1 MLEDFGFHIEPQRKK
16 TGELVMTK
24 LFVPPP
30 NAAHLGPLD
39 HHITYGPGAVM
50 PVASQIFIV
59 PVKPEWAR
67 LLLPDVETFQ
77 YSLFAPKPVANAMR
91 KAYLANANLRTMRPG
106 ATLLFYLSQRDRT
119 VRAVG
124 VLENAL
130 VSRDPATVASFVGKR
145 TVYSMSD
152 ITGMCEGRDVPCP
165 ALSPRPHPD
174 RPPHHLRRAQRAW
187 TGWCPPV
194 HQHPARRGGG
204 NVVEATSGR
213 IALLSIH
220 PEFAEAIM
228 DGEKRVEFR
237 KQSLRPDVQQAL
249 VYSTSPV
256 KRIVGVFHIERID
269 RATPTQLW
277 ERYAEVGCISHKA
290 FWTYYAA
297 HAMGAAIIIADAQRL
312 AAPLALNSLGG
323 DVRAPQSYR
332 YIEASRIPSAAQPAT
347 AFAVSRRP
355 AAHP

>member
-152 ITGMCEGRDVPCP
+152 ITGMCEGRDVL
-165 ALSPRPHPD
+165 ALLFRQDRILTD
-174 RPPHHLRRAQRAW
+174 RPITFDELKEL
-187 TGWCPPV
+187 GL
-194 HQHPARRGGG
+194 GGVPQSISTLHG
-204 NVVEATSGR
+204 EEA
-213 IALLSIH
+213 
-220 PEFAEAIM
+220 
-228 DGEKRVEFR
+228 
-237 KQSLRPDVQQAL
+237 
-249 VYSTSPV
+249 
-256 KRIVGVFHIERID
+256 
-269 RATPTQLW
+269 ATWL
-277 ERYAEVGCISHKA
+277 K
-290 FWTYYAA
+290 
-297 HAMGAAIIIADAQRL
+297 QRL
-312 AAPLALNSLGG
+312 AA
-323 DVRAPQSYR
+323 
-332 YIEASRIPSAAQPAT
+332 
-347 AFAVSRRP
+347 
-355 AAHP
+355 